1 MSKDGGALDVLHV
14 LGRLER
20 GGAELRAVELAEYF
34 PRERVRSDFLVLT
47 GREGALDD
55 RVTAAGGRVIKCRL
69 DARFP
74 LAFYRLLRERR
85 YHVVHSHVHYFSGVV
100 LALAR
105 AAGVPGRVSHL
116 HTAVVHN
123 RRNTFRR
130 RTQLAFCRSL
140 LHHTATDIVACGE
153 GTMDVAWGPAWRTDP
168 RCRVI
173 YFGVRTDRLRAAQ
186 CDRDSTP
193 TIVNVASV
201 QPLKNQTRLIDMLRR
216 IVARVPG
223 VQLRLVGREVGD
235 YGQRV
240 RRAAADAGLAD
251 RVRLVGEVA
260 EPMPLMARAHLMILP
275 SLWEGLPCAVLEACA
290 LGTPVLASDLPG
302 TRELARHF
310 PLVHLMSL
318 QEDDD
323 AWAAAA
329 ERLLKQRTPAAR
341 SADSLAASP
350 FGFERSCEAHYQVWS
365 RAHA

>member
-1 MSKDGGALDVLHV
+1 MSKSDTALDVLHV

-47 GREGALDD
+47 GREGVLDD

-74 LAFYRLLRERR
+74 LAFYQLLRERR

-105 AAGVPGRVSHL
+105 AAGVPGRVAHL

-123 RRNTFRR
+123 RRNTIPRR
-130 RTQLAFCRSL
+130 AQLAFCRAL
-140 LHHTATDIVACGE
+140 LHQTATDIVACGE
-153 GTMDVAWGPAWRTDP
+153 GTMDVAWGPDWRTDP

-173 YFGVRTDRLRAAQ
+173 YFGVRTDRLQAAQ
-186 CDRDSTP
+186 CERDSTP

-216 IVARVPG
+216 LVARVPG

-240 RRAAADAGLAD
+240 RRAAAEAGLAD

-260 EPMPLMARAHLMILP
+260 EPMPLMASAHLMILP
-275 SLWEGLPCAVLEACA
+275 SLWEGLPCAALEACA

-318 QEDDD
+318 EEDND

-329 ERLLKQRTPAAR
+329 ERLLKQRRPAAR
-341 SADSLAASP
+341 AADSLAASP
-350 FGFERSCEAHYQVWS
+350 FAFERSCEAHYQVWR